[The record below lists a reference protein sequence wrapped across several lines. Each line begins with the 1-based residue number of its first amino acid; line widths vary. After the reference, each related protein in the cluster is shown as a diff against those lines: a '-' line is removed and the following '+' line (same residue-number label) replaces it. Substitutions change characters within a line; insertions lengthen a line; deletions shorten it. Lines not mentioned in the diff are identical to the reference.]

1 MQVRCLALPQL
12 PRYTMFPSSRSRDAD
27 PGRVMPK
34 YRDSFMCQ
42 IELEPVENSSRL
54 TISVWSDNSLHSI
67 QARSL
72 LKLESAWAL
81 LSACSIA
88 EISCRMRTSLENLWL
103 SWEGH
108 GETSAVLRTARRMF
122 AVTVSTSP

>member
-34 YRDSFMCQ
+34 YRDSFMGQ

-54 TISVWSDNSLHSI
+54 TISVWSDNSI
-67 QARSL
+67 
-72 LKLESAWAL
+72 
-81 LSACSIA
+81 
-88 EISCRMRTSLENLWL
+88 
-103 SWEGH
+103 
-108 GETSAVLRTARRMF
+108 LRTYCIRFRHVHYSNLSRRGLSCQL
-122 AVTVSTSP
+122 AQSLRSVAG